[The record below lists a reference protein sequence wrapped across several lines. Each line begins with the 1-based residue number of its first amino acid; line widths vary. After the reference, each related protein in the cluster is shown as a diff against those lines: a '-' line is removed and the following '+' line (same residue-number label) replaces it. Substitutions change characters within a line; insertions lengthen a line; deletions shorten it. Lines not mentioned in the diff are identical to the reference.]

1 MPLVSIELTP
11 HETRA
16 ARLLR
21 NGLAGRRPADV
32 REAVRCV
39 VGVQA
44 QDGRAARLAVR
55 ARTSGATASTVD
67 AAIARREVVCTWA
80 MRGTLHLLAAED
92 IRWIVAL
99 LGPRFV
105 ARTAGRRRQ
114 LGLDDATCARGV
126 DALRDV
132 LSASSPLTRAELVT
146 GLAERGL
153 RLDPKSQA
161 PAHLVGYAAMLGVVC
176 RGPEAPAG
184 EPTYVLLDDWLGEQ
198 PPVSDDAALAR
209 LAERYLAGFGPAA
222 PEDFAAWSGLPV
234 GRARQGFAALD
245 RRLTPAS
252 RRGESGF
259 LLSAD
264 VPPNRRRA

>member
-1 MPLVSIELTP
+1 MSIELTP

-32 REAVRCV
+32 REAVRRV

-44 QDGRAARLAVR
+44 QDARAARLAVR

-92 IRWIVAL
+92 VRWIVAL

-153 RLDPKSQA
+153 RLDLKSQA
-161 PAHLVGYAAMLGVVC
+161 PAHLVGYAAMLGLVC
-176 RGPEAPAG
+176 RGPETPAG
-184 EPTYVLLDDWLGEQ
+184 EPTYVLLDEWLGEQ
-198 PPVSDDAALAR
+198 PPVSDDEALAR

-234 GRARQGFAALD
+234 GRARQGFASLD
-245 RRLTPAS
+245 RRTRSPISDGSAGV
-252 RRGESGF
+252 RTVRGSV
-259 LLSAD
+259 SKR
-264 VPPNRRRA
+264 V